1 MTCDSTLRTASSV
14 LLLVLAGCNNDL
26 TLPSNSGSGLDLSQV
41 HGDGQQGTV
50 GAPLPSP
57 LVVRV
62 VSSGGAGVAG
72 RRVAFLPVGEG
83 SGDRLEPDT
92 ALTSSSGEASSVWV
106 LGPHTGERLVEAH
119 LVADEDAPAAVTF
132 RAQAVAAAPD
142 TLSGASALNRAGRRG
157 AELSGPLVVKVTDRF
172 GNPVPGAVVTWAITA
187 GTGKLSQAE
196 SETGADGTTAVS
208 WKLGDQVGVQKAT
221 ATLPGVTG
229 SPVTFTA
236 VVLF

>member
-1 MTCDSTLRTASSV
+1 MTCDSTLRTVSTV
-14 LLLVLAGCNNDL
+14 FLLVLAGCNNDL

-41 HGDGQQGTV
+41 HGDGQKGTV

-83 SGDRLEPDT
+83 LADRLEPDT
-92 ALTSSSGEASSVWV
+92 ALTNSSGEASSVWV
-106 LGPHTGERLVEAH
+106 LGTQVGERQVEAH
-119 LVADEDAPAAVTF
+119 LVADDDAPEAVTF
-132 RAQAVAAAPD
+132 RAEAIAAAPD

-157 AELSGPLVVKVTDRF
+157 AELSDPLVVRVADRF
-172 GNPVPGAVVTWAITA
+172 GNPVPGAVVSWAVAA
-187 GTGKLSQAE
+187 GNGKLSGPE
-196 SETGADGTTAVS
+196 SATGADGTTAVF
-208 WKLGDQVGVQKAT
+208 WELGDQVGVQKVT
-221 ATLPGVTG
+221 ATMAGLHG

>member
-1 MTCDSTLRTASSV
+1 MTCDSTLRTVCSV
-14 LLLVLAGCNNDL
+14 FLLVLAGCNNDL
-26 TLPSNSGSGLDLSQV
+26 TLPSNSGIGLDLSQV
-41 HGDGQQGTV
+41 RGDGQKGTV

-72 RRVAFLPVGEG
+72 RRVAFLAVGVG
-83 SGDRLEPDT
+83 LADRLEPDT
-92 ALTSSSGEASSVWV
+92 ALTNSSGEASSVWV
-106 LGPHTGERLVEAH
+106 LGPRVGERQVEAH

-132 RAQAVAAAPD
+132 RAEAVAAAPD
-142 TLSGASALNRAGRRG
+142 TLSGASALNRAGERG
-157 AELSGPLVVKVTDRF
+157 AELPDPLVVRVADQF
-172 GNPVPGAVVTWAITA
+172 GNPVPGAAVTWAITA
-187 GTGKLSQAE
+187 GKGRLSQAE

-208 WKLGDQVGVQKAT
+208 WELGDQVGVQKAT
-221 ATLPGVTG
+221 ATMAGVTG